1 VTDRSFGDHV
11 LEELNVR
18 LAFKAEHTARA
29 DKNEQINIYIE
40 TPFSYETCGGL
51 GESII
56 LKVARH
62 CL

>member
-1 VTDRSFGDHV
+1 MTDRSFGDHV

-40 TPFSYETCGGL
+40 TPLVTKPAGD
-51 GESII
+51 GER
-56 LKVARH
+56 A
-62 CL
+62 